1 MAYLELLVKRS
12 ICGTPYPGSHGI
24 SCKVTADSTECRQ
37 HIASST
43 IAFMLCTHYLVCL
56 CATQAH
62 CVFTQAQHNG
72 YASAAAIPDTPMS
85 PLEERQGYSP
95 HANPIGPGQ
104 NSPYHKQGS
113 VTQLV

>member
-1 MAYLELLVKRS
+1 MASYAKLPLILLS
-12 ICGTPYPGSHGI
+12 FINN
-24 SCKVTADSTECRQ
+24 TASPTNP
-37 HIASST
+37 
-43 IAFMLCTHYLVCL
+43 FKLCTHYLVRV

-95 HANPIGPGQ
+95 HAHPHGPGH
-104 NSPYHKQGS
+104 NSPYHMQGS